1 MTSSSFR
8 KAGNL
13 HPVLGHSVQVRRS
26 PARRETM
33 AHRFTYTLGVKVAAL
48 ALALAWGTTI
58 ASAQATAAS
67 SQDTQ
72 FLQDL
77 AQDSNYE
84 IGTSNFALK
93 QSQSADVKQYA
104 TMVIHDHT
112 QLKQKIKTA
121 DRAASLT
128 PTPATSMTSDDQTAY
143 DSLKGLSGND
153 FDQAYIKQLIK
164 GNDKIKKEEKS
175 AASDSSVPS
184 IKGLATQSAAI
195 DAKHAEKAKQLAQAH
210 HVQR

>member
-1 MTSSSFR
+1 
-8 KAGNL
+8 
-13 HPVLGHSVQVRRS
+13 
-26 PARRETM
+26 M
-33 AHRFTYTLGVKVAAL
+33 AHRLTYTGGVKAAAL

-67 SQDTQ
+67 AQDMQ

-84 IGTSNFALK
+84 IGTSKLALQ

-112 QLKQKIKTA
+112 ELKRKIKTA
-121 DRAASLT
+121 DRAAHLT
-128 PTPATSMTSDDQTAY
+128 PTPQTSMTSDDQTAY
-143 DSLKGLSGND
+143 DRLKGLSGND
-153 FDQAYIKQLIK
+153 FDQAYIQQLIK
-164 GNDKIKKEEKS
+164 GNDKIQKEEKS
-175 AASDSSVPS
+175 EASDSSVPS
-184 IKGLATQSAAI
+184 IKDLATQSAAT

-210 HVQR
+210 NVQA

>member
-1 MTSSSFR
+1 
-8 KAGNL
+8 
-13 HPVLGHSVQVRRS
+13 
-26 PARRETM
+26 M
-33 AHRFTYTLGVKVAAL
+33 ANQLTYTFGVKAAAL

-58 ASAQATAAS
+58 ASAQGTAAS

-84 IGTSNFALK
+84 IGTSQLALQK
-93 QSQSADVKQYA
+93 SQSADVKQYA
-104 TMVIHDHT
+104 SMVIHDHK
-112 QLKQKIKTA
+112 QLKRKIQSA
-121 DRAASLT
+121 DRATNLT

-164 GNDKIKKEEKS
+164 GNDKIEKEEKS
-175 AASDSSVPS
+175 EASDSGVPS
-184 IKGLATQSAAI
+184 VKNLATQSAAI
-195 DAKHAEKAKQLAQAH
+195 DSKHAEKAKQLAQAH
-210 HVQR
+210 NVQG